1 MSTSTFYEVADDRP
15 AGAGLVAAAPIAAGT
30 AVADFAD
37 RPVHTVPSV
46 YTIQVGVAEHVDSPT
61 VRYLNHSCAANVF
74 VDTVARIVITMRA
87 IGQGEELTFFYPST
101 EWAMVRPFACLC
113 AAPDCIGMVQGA
125 YFLPSDVLARYPL
138 SPHIRKLDADRGGP
152 SRDRPPVPGSGS

>member
-1 MSTSTFYEVADDRP
+1 MSTTFYEVADDCA

-30 AVADFAD
+30 AVADFTD
-37 RPVHTVPSV
+37 CPVHTVPSV
-46 YTIQVGVAEHVDSPT
+46 YTIQVGAAEHVDSPT

-74 VDTVARIVITMRA
+74 VDTVARVVITMRA
-87 IGQGEELTFFYPST
+87 IREGEELTFFYPST

-113 AAPDCIGMVQGA
+113 GALDCIEMVQGA

-152 SRDRPPVPGSGS
+152 PRERPPAPGAGS